1 MKKESFISKG
11 EIIMQSVKLIG
22 EQKYRGGDIGI
33 EEIGDL
39 LKLVPLATKNINS
52 KRKIEL
58 TLALYEVSQILAKH
72 NMTIEYDEEE
82 GYIVFNE
89 LGKEQYAI
97 DIGIDKET
105 GDYFNIGL
113 I

>member
-1 MKKESFISKG
+1 
-11 EIIMQSVKLIG
+11 MQSVKLIG

-39 LKLVPLATKNINS
+39 FKLVSLATKNINY

-72 NMTIEYDEEE
+72 NMTIEYDEE
-82 GYIVFNE
+82 YTIFDE
-89 LGKEQYAI
+89 LTDEQYNVDVQI
-97 DIGIDKET
+97 DEET
-105 GDYFNIGL
+105 GHYFNMGIV
-113 I
+113 